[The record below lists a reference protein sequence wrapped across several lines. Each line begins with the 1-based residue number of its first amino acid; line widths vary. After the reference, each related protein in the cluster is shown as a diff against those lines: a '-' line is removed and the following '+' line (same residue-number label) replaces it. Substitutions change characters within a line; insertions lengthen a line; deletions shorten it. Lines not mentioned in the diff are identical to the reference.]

1 MKKLLSFLGGV
12 VTGII
17 NVLLGAGGG
26 ILAVFLLKKSGMPQ
40 KEAQAN
46 AIAVIFPLTI
56 ISLIIYLIGGYV
68 NFYDNIYLL
77 PTGVLGALIGTFI
90 LKKISPRSA
99 KIIFGLF
106 MVWAGVRLLIKL

>member
-1 MKKLLSFLGGV
+1 MKKLLSFFGGI

-26 ILAVFLLKKSGMPQ
+26 ILAVFLLKKSGMTQ

>member
-1 MKKLLSFLGGV
+1 MKKLLSFSGGV
-12 VTGII
+12 LTGIV
-17 NVLLGAGGG
+17 NVMLGAGGG
-26 ILAVFLLKKSGMPQ
+26 ILAVFMLKKSGMPQ

-77 PTGVLGALIGTFI
+77 PTGAAGALLGTLI

-99 KIIFGLF
+99 KTVFGLF
-106 MVWAGVRLLIKL
+106 MIWAGIRLLIKL

>member
-1 MKKLLSFLGGV
+1 MKKMLLFSGGI
-12 VTGII
+12 VTGIV

-77 PTGVLGALIGTFI
+77 PTGVLGALAGTFI

-99 KIIFGLF
+99 KTVFGLF